1 MHMMTRFFNWGKRN
15 DIAVALAREHIGFR
29 ELTNWYPEWI
39 YEFMETDNVRNT
51 PYREA
56 IKETVA
62 GKVVLELGT
71 GRKALWAICCAQ
83 AGAKRV
89 YAIEANEKSF
99 RASEALVRAQGI
111 ANVNLI
117 CGFSDKVELPE
128 RCDVLVHDLIGDI
141 VSSEGVLPFVEDAKR
156 RLLKPGAQHIPW
168 RCTTY
173 FVLAEDPTLSWSERA
188 LSYCL
193 RGFSAYEGLRFVRF
207 FSFPAAAALA
217 EPTIFEDFVFAETPA
232 LRNSRRAVVK
242 IERDGLLRGA
252 HFFIRLHLGVDKV
265 VDTRS
270 GQTSWSTPFLRFD
283 APTSVRKGDEIEVS
297 IDTDLS
303 ANPTYT
309 LIVKKTVRGEA
320 GEIGRYAW
328 SGD

>member
-1 MHMMTRFFNWGKRN
+1 MHPMTRFFNWGKRN
-15 DIAVALAREHIGFR
+15 EIAVALAREHIGFR
-29 ELTNWYPEWI
+29 ELTAWYPEWI
-39 YEFMETDNVRNT
+39 YEIMETDDVRNT

-56 IKETVA
+56 IEEAVA

-71 GRKALWAICCAQ
+71 GRKALWAICCAR

-89 YAIEANEKSF
+89 YAIEANEKSY
-99 RASEALVRAQGI
+99 RASEAVLRSQGI
-111 ANVNLI
+111 DNVNLI
-117 CGFSDKVELPE
+117 CGFSDKVDLPE

-141 VSSEGVLPFVEDAKR
+141 VSSEGVVPFVEDAKH
-156 RLLKPGAQHIPW
+156 RLLKPGALHIPW

-173 FVLAEDPTLSWSERA
+173 FVLAEDPTLRFSERA

-193 RGFSAYEGLRFVRF
+193 RGFAAYEGSRFVRF
-207 FSFPAAAALA
+207 FSFPLAAALA
-217 EPTIFEDFVFAETPA
+217 EPAIFEDFVFAETPSPQT
-232 LRNSRRAVVK
+232 SRRVAVQ

-252 HFFIRLHLGVDKV
+252 HFFIRLHLGTNEII
-265 VDTRS
+265 DTRS

-283 APTSVRKGDEIEVS
+283 APTPVQKGDEIRVS

-303 ANPTYT
+303 ANPTYALSIKRT
-309 LIVKKTVRGEA
+309 GRGRA
-320 GEIGRYAW
+320 TEIGRYAW